1 MLKGIRKLDM
11 NSIIL
16 STPNSMTELV
26 AIYFMEFV
34 LSTIK
39 TNY

>member
-16 STPNSMTELV
+16 STSKFYNEIVELF
-26 AIYFMEFV
+26 FMEFAPW
-34 LSTIK
+34 L
-39 TNY
+39 